1 MNINDLIKEA
11 LKNGDKERL
20 ATYRLIK
27 SEFQKYEAQGSEFKI
42 DAVTEANILRSMIK
56 QREKS
61 IQEYNNSGRL
71 DLAEN
76 ESREINI
83 ISEFLPKEPTDEE
96 IYAEIMLF
104 LGCQDIAS
112 VVLERSD
119 MGRVMAHLKTKLP
132 TASGKRVSELVK
144 SLIK

>member
-11 LKNGDKERL
+11 LKSGDKERL

-27 SEFQKYEAQGSEFKI
+27 SEFQKYEAQGTEFKI
-42 DAVTEANILRSMIK
+42 DPIIEANILRTMIK

-61 IQEYNNSGRL
+61 IQEYKNSGRL

-76 ESREINI
+76 ETREINI

-96 IYAEIMLF
+96 IYAEIMSF
-104 LGCQDIAS
+104 MGCQDITS
-112 VVLERSD
+112 VVLEKSD
-119 MGRVMAHLKTKLP
+119 MGKVMAHLKTKLP
-132 TASGKRVSELVK
+132 TASGKRVSELVR